1 MADRIVLG
9 NRDRLAEAKA
19 LIKAVLKELLKSEP
33 KDELID
39 KALSCIFITDKVSR
53 TSLDTM
59 VLNAKKAGF
68 LAETIAA
75 GISFFIPS
83 TPFPPKARGR
93 RGAIEAHFVDPRN
106 PFGAKAGLQTVIGSE
121 DDRRIDPKVG
131 EVVRP
136 TIFLAFFA
144 FFVLVMI
151 PMRLAGKVAR
161 DGTGGPCHAQVYQAE
176 ALAGKESKKSLT
188 ALFRL
193 ILSSAK
199 SRAGSIGP
207 GLSEI
212 TSVGE
217 LSVA

>member
-1 MADRIVLG
+1 
-9 NRDRLAEAKA
+9 
-19 LIKAVLKELLKSEP
+19 
-33 KDELID
+33 
-39 KALSCIFITDKVSR
+39 
-53 TSLDTM
+53 
-59 VLNAKKAGF
+59 
-68 LAETIAA
+68 
-75 GISFFIPS
+75 
-83 TPFPPKARGR
+83 
-93 RGAIEAHFVDPRN
+93 
-106 PFGAKAGLQTVIGSE
+106 
-121 DDRRIDPKVG
+121 
-131 EVVRP
+131 
-136 TIFLAFFA
+136 
-144 FFVLVMI
+144 MI